1 MQPAPR
7 HATLPAAPILP
18 MILPMP
24 VSDRLPPDTAD
35 RTFCGWRV
43 RSAVPLPDLPVWR
56 GDGRAPDLCIE
67 LGPVPDRLPGAT
79 VERPLLQVGGGGACR
94 FAIRGVAAWWVAP
107 DGRRVIMA
115 PDGDPDRADVRTF
128 LLGSVI
134 AIVCM
139 RRSLLPLHAC
149 CLERGGAAVAVCGS
163 TGAGK
168 STLAA
173 LLVGRGFRLLADDL
187 TVVDTAGGAAV
198 LPTFPRIKLW
208 RDALDRLGLSSEGL
222 ERVRSDLEKFNR
234 PMTAAFCAEPRPLKR
249 LLFLD
254 PDMPATG
261 VAWRRL
267 TAMEALGRIGVAVY
281 RQQMMIRLG
290 LGTDQMA
297 RYLAVLS
304 ATGGAYALRRPESE
318 AELDALVAFLDGP
331 A

>member
-1 MQPAPR
+1 
-7 HATLPAAPILP
+7 

-43 RSAVPLPDLPVWR
+43 RSAVPLPDLPVWS

-79 VERPLLQVGGGGACR
+79 VERPLLQVGGDGACR

-107 DGRRVIMA
+107 DGRRVVMA

-149 CLERGGAAVAVCGS
+149 CLERGGAAVAVCGH

-173 LLVGRGFRLLADDL
+173 MLVGRGFRLLADDL
-187 TVVDTAGGAAV
+187 TVVDMATAGATA

-208 RDALDRLGLSSEGL
+208 RDVLDRLGLPAEGL
-222 ERVRSDLEKFNR
+222 ERVRPDLEKYNR
-234 PMTAAFCAEPRPLKR
+234 PVIAAFCAEPRPLKR
-249 LLFLD
+249 LLVLD
-254 PDMPATG
+254 PDTLAAGT
-261 VAWRRL
+261 AWRRL
-267 TAMEALGRIGVAVY
+267 TAMEALGYIDVAVY
-281 RQQMMIRLG
+281 RRRMTIRLG
-290 LGTDQMA
+290 MKSDQMA
-297 RYLAVLS
+297 RYMALLS
-304 ATGGAYALRRPESE
+304 VTGGAYAVRRPESE

>member
-1 MQPAPR
+1 
-7 HATLPAAPILP
+7 
-18 MILPMP
+18 MP
-24 VSDRLPPDTAD
+24 VSDRPPTETAD

-43 RSAVPLPDLPVWR
+43 RSAVPLPDLPAWR
-56 GDGRAPDLCIE
+56 GDGRAPDLRIE
-67 LGPVPDRLPGAT
+67 LGPVPDRLPGAV
-79 VERPLLQVGGGGACR
+79 VERPLLQVGGDGACR
-94 FAIRGVAAWWVAP
+94 FAIQGVAAWWVAP
-107 DGRRVIMA
+107 DGGRVIMA
-115 PDGDPDRADVRTF
+115 PDGDPDRSDVRTF

-149 CLERGGAAVAVCGS
+149 CLEHGGAAVAVCGA

-173 LLVGRGFRLLADDL
+173 SLVGRGFRLLADDL
-187 TVVDTAGGAAV
+187 TVVDTVQEGAPEGAAKGAVV

-208 RDALDRLGLSSEGL
+208 RDALDRLGLSSDGL

-234 PMTAAFCAEPRPLKR
+234 PVTAAFCAEPRPLKR

-254 PDMPATG
+254 PDMPAAG
-261 VAWRRL
+261 AAWRRL
-267 TAMEALGRIGVAVY
+267 APMEALGRIGVAVY

-304 ATGGAYALRRPESE
+304 ATGGAYALRRPASE
-318 AELDALVAFLDGP
+318 AELDALAAFLDGP